1 MIFALWFCYRKIVD
15 IRLAEVLSVPL
26 RNVSFN
32 SVAAINAAGT
42 KSWIRIYIYLF

>member
-1 MIFALWFCYRKIVD
+1 LRSGFFYRKIVD

-26 RNVSFN
+26 PNVFFN

-42 KSWIRIYIYLF
+42 KFSIRIYIYLF